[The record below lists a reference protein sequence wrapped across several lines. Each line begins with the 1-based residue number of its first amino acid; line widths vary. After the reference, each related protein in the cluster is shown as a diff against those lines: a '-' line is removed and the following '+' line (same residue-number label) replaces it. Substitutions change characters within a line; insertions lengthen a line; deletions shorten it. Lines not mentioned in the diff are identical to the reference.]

1 MCNKCDMY
9 YIRLKNTISEDVQQ
23 IPEGSYAHQDLVQ
36 TLRNKMM

>member
-9 YIRLKNTISEDVQQ
+9 YIRLKNT